1 MNKLDRLVNA
11 TIFYLLQ
18 ILLWIDQ
25 GFNVLL
31 GGYADETLQSR
42 AYRAWRGDKIFG
54 RIFKPLIDT
63 LFFWED
69 NHCRIAY
76 VAEIEKRQF
85 PPDFLK
91 WKGESMDVSKGHD
104 L

>member
-1 MNKLDRLVNA
+1 MNKLDRLVDA
-11 TIFYLLQ
+11 IIFYILQ

-25 GFNVLL
+25 GLNVLT

-42 AYRAWRGDKIFG
+42 AYRAWRGDKFFG
-54 RIFKPLIDT
+54 KIFKPLIDF

-76 VAEIEKRQF
+76 LAEIERYQLPK
-85 PPDFLK
+85 DFLRWK
-91 WKGESMDVSKGHD
+91 WKDQDDK
-104 L
+104 